1 MAERTTRIDDEIE
14 IGLLKDILDRIEEY
28 WLEELNIESND
39 YLYVKK
45 VNKHLIIGK
54 AKIDLI
60 E

>member
-14 IGLLKDILDRIEEY
+14 IGLLKDILDRIEEH
-28 WLEELNIESND
+28 WLKELNIDSND

-54 AKIDLI
+54 AKIDFI